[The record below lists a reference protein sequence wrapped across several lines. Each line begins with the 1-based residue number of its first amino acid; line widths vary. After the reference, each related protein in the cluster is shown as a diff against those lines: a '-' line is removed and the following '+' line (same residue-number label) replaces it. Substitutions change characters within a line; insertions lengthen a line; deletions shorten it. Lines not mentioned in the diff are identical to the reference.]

1 MLSRFLSESPR
12 RLIHQ
17 GNQIHLIK
25 VMTGIG
31 SDYCNKHHTNCEC
44 CLMSLFI
51 AMNSDSDAIELVWI
65 ARKVSGL
72 FESFWETVV
81 WKKRAL

>member
-1 MLSRFLSESPR
+1 
-12 RLIHQ
+12 
-17 GNQIHLIK
+17 
-25 VMTGIG
+25 MTGIG
-31 SDYCNKHHTNCEC
+31 SDYCNKHHKNCEC

-72 FESFWETVV
+72 FKGLWETVRRGLCNMFLEGSSLCV
-81 WKKRAL
+81 TSKKYVSVAD